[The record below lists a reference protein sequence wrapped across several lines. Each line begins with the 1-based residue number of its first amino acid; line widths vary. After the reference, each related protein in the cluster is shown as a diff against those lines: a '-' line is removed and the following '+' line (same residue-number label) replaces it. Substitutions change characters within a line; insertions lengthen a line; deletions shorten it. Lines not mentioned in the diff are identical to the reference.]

1 MKTKQHENMWKVK
14 AEDDNLEQ
22 EPLDL
27 LDLPDN
33 LRNDF
38 VKIFATPEEY
48 FTEDY

>member
-1 MKTKQHENMWKVK
+1 MWNKK
-14 AEDDNLEQ
+14 SEDDNYEQ
-22 EPLDL
+22 EPLNL

-38 VKIFATPEEY
+38 VKMFVTPEEY